1 MRLLR
6 AELRL
11 LNRKDFRM
19 IFERITRT
27 WKALEKVHTDLQ
39 IDLFNTLLQKNEKS
53 LLVELQ

>member
-27 WKALEKVHTDLQ
+27 WKALEKVQTDLQ